1 MIGRRN
7 MSENIMHKTISEQEF
22 KHICGEVWAKQ
33 VADFDI
39 QHPTRSTQKAECWV
53 LKDVLRELYRKLEIE
68 EEQKREA
75 LTAEKASDAV
85 SCRKAIS
92 EIIERSAAQPFD
104 HNKILD
110 KLLHEV

>member
-1 MIGRRN
+1 MY
-7 MSENIMHKTISEQEF
+7 KTISEQEF

-39 QHPTRSTQKAECWV
+39 QHPTRSTQNAECWV
-53 LKDVLRELYRKLEIE
+53 LKDVLRELYQKLEIE

-75 LTAEKASDAV
+75 FVLDKVNDAI

-92 EIIERSAAQPFD
+92 EIIERNAAQPFD